1 MKNMVMI
8 YSGLLVSTYIINAIT
23 APLYA
28 NNCTSI
34 TTYNSPICS
43 TGLSILTGAAGLNY
57 WIYYFAITSL
67 AVFILSKTI
76 GRGK

>member
-1 MKNMVMI
+1 MKNTVII
-8 YSGLLVSTYIINAIT
+8 YTGLLVSTYIVNAII

-28 NNCTSI
+28 NNCTTI
-34 TTYNSPICS
+34 GNYNSPICS

-57 WIYYFAITSL
+57 WIYYFALTSFGL
-67 AVFILSKTI
+67 FIMSKTI

>member
-1 MKNMVMI
+1 MVMI

-34 TTYNSPICS
+34 ATYNSPICS

-67 AVFILSKTI
+67 AVFILSKTV